1 MMAFYLLNGEVVNA
15 FVVSEEKFITEE
27 AEPSGYVLKNGNS
40 ATECSEAIYLMLE
53 VSRDRFSF
61 NTHTHTCTLFLFLS
75 HVHVLTHTHT
85 LIHSLIVLPF
95 PFSHCF
101 Y

>member
-1 MMAFYLLNGEVVNA
+1 MYIYMLAFYLLNGEVVNA

-61 NTHTHTCTLFLFLS
+61 NTHTHTHTHTHTCTLFLFLS
-75 HVHVLTHTHT
+75 HVHVLTHSHTHT
-85 LIHSLIVLPF
+85 HS
-95 PFSHCF
+95 
-101 Y
+101 